1 MHLLLNKNMLISIII
16 ITTLLILFTGI
27 ISLYNS
33 INVYAYDITFW
44 NDMESNI
51 YIDQSGA
58 LSYIKS
64 SYENSNVNEIIIT
77 EQDTTKFWINSIYND
92 NTVQANQ
99 YYKLDGSFALT
110 SADIVRY
117 PDYELGYINKLSNEY
132 DIPQWLINELPQK
145 IYFNQIDN
153 TVSITNEIT
162 TGMTPTEFKVIHEGL
177 GYVHDISLE
186 LFNYQ
191 GDLVSVTV
199 PKHNTDF
206 TIIDIPPSEQ
216 PYYLH
221 FVKNPLE
228 TTVFYF
234 ISSQTDLTFILP
246 QLNLYT
252 GQAYKVNAP
261 TSFSTIEFTNQKPT
275 QVYIYRENVEDS
287 NNFRIENINPTAD
300 KVGLNSTSFIN
311 LYIDENTYFVI
322 IDSDSNSH
330 AVDLTGISSDKVLEV
345 SDIPYVPSN
354 IGEIWESIE
363 PTAPPLVITDI
374 PIDTSIESLDTT
386 KDELIYENKSN
397 QSIDVHLHP
406 SVNSNHFV
414 IKQEKRINPD
424 TSEIYWVDVTNPT
437 KYAERSLKV
446 YPNQRLVVQIFN
458 GTFDFEY
465 PIEYL
470 DGSEIVS
477 YTHGVDYSVVV
488 NYGVYGSDPQA
499 TDGTG
504 IVDNT
509 GSAITYP
516 DYPDTVENNTVVDD
530 YYSYTNPYELPD
542 FSLPSPLELYN
553 STKNI
558 LVSAVNYMGQFQVIY
573 NMMPAPFPAIVHM
586 VIGSL
591 GVMLFIKIVS

>member
-1 MHLLLNKNMLISIII
+1 MHYLLNKNIVFGIILILVLTLIFGFLIS
-16 ITTLLILFTGI
+16 LK
-27 ISLYNS
+27 NQMD
-33 INVYAYDITFW
+33 VYAYTLEMERILNW
-44 NDMESNI
+44 NESSDGYQYIVNNLDSNLGFEYSSFNDQIKIVNNI
-51 YIDQSGA
+51 GGEGSTHNYEASDGSHVGDGYTSYPSSDDGRID
-58 LSYIKS
+58 L
-64 SYENSNVNEIIIT
+64 NSNV
-77 EQDTTKFWINSIYND
+77 
-92 NTVQANQ
+92 
-99 YYKLDGSFALT
+99 LDCPQSVL
-110 SADIVRY
+110 
-117 PDYELGYINKLSNEY
+117 DYLGI
-132 DIPQWLINELPQK
+132 QK
-145 IYFNQIDN
+145 IYFYNINN
-153 TVSITNEIT
+153 TISITNEIT
-162 TGMTPTEFKVIHEGL
+162 TGMTGTDFTINHPGL
-177 GYVHDISLE
+177 GLVQDISFE

-191 GDLVSVTV
+191 GDLISVTV
-199 PKHNTDF
+199 PDHNNDS
-206 TIIDIPPSEQ
+206 TIIEIPPGEQ
-216 PYYLH
+216 PYYIN
-221 FVKNPLE
+221 FIKNPLE

-234 ISSQTDLTFILP
+234 YTPQPDLTFTLP

-261 TSFSTIEFTNQKPT
+261 SSFSTIEFSNQKPT
-275 QVYIYRENVEDS
+275 QVYIYRENKDDEYD
-287 NNFRIENINPTAD
+287 FLIENINPTAD
-300 KVGLNSTSFIN
+300 KTGLNSTSFIN
-311 LYIDENTYFVI
+311 LYTTDNTYFVV
-322 IDSDSNSH
+322 IDSEFTSH
-330 AVDLTGISSDKVLEV
+330 AVELTGISPDKVLEV

-414 IKQEKRINPD
+414 IKQEKRLDPN

-470 DGSEIVS
+470 DGAEIIP

-504 IVDNT
+504 IVNNT
-509 GSAITYP
+509 GSVITYP
-516 DYPDTVENNTVVDD
+516 DYPDTIENNTVVNDD
-530 YYSYTNPYELPD
+530 YSYTNPYELPD
-542 FSLPSPLELYN
+542 FSLPSPLDIYN

>member
-1 MHLLLNKNMLISIII
+1 MHYLMNKNIIWGIVLILILSFVFGMLFNLKNAYAYNNTLFDYVLNDYSQSEYDNFISKCQDLIDETGKVGFCIDGSSIIL
-16 ITTLLILFTGI
+16 TNG
-27 ISLYNS
+27 SRK
-33 INVYAYDITFW
+33 ITFYTSGTYGGTESYVYYYNIHGEFNT
-44 NDMESNI
+44 NDEI
-51 YIDQSGA
+51 YD
-58 LSYIKS
+58 
-64 SYENSNVNEIIIT
+64 V
-77 EQDTTKFWINSIYND
+77 
-92 NTVQANQ
+92 
-99 YYKLDGSFALT
+99 
-110 SADIVRY
+110 
-117 PDYELGYINKLSNEY
+117 P
-132 DIPQWLINELPQK
+132 
-145 IYFNQIDN
+145 NQIAESLGLQFYYFSEINN
-153 TVSITNEIT
+153 TVSIINEIT

-177 GYVHDISLE
+177 GYVQDISFE

-191 GDLVSVTV
+191 GDLISVTV
-199 PKHNTDF
+199 PEHNTDY
-206 TIIDIPPSEQ
+206 TIIDVPPGEQ
-216 PYYLH
+216 PYYMN

-234 ISSQTDLTFILP
+234 YTPQPDLTFTLP

-252 GQAYKVNAP
+252 GQAYKVYAP
-261 TSFSTIEFTNQKPT
+261 SSFSTIEFSNQKPT
-275 QVYIYRENVEDS
+275 QVYIYRENKDDPDD
-287 NNFRIENINPTAD
+287 FLIENINPTAN
-300 KVGLNSTSFIN
+300 KTGLNSTSFIN
-311 LYIDENTYFVI
+311 LYTTDNTYFVV
-322 IDSDSNSH
+322 IDSDFTSH
-330 AVDLTGISSDKVLEV
+330 AVDLTGISPDKVLEV

-406 SVNSNHFV
+406 SVNSNHFI
-414 IKQEKRINPD
+414 IKQEKRINPN

-470 DGSEIVS
+470 DGSEILS

-504 IVDNT
+504 IVNNI

-516 DYPDTVENNTVVDD
+516 DYPDIVENNTVVNDD
-530 YYSYTNPYELPD
+530 YSYTNPYELPD

>member
-1 MHLLLNKNMLISIII
+1 MEGDNMHYLMNKNIIWGI
-16 ITTLLILFTGI
+16 VLILILTFVFGMLFNLKNTYAYSVSYFNDLITLSKDTDIYIHIMENIESKIGFDENSTGI
-27 ISLYNS
+27 FFILYNNGYEYYFKKS
-33 INVYAYDITFW
+33 DGSSVYTPSTASFRSDKG
-44 NDMESNI
+44 
-51 YIDQSGA
+51 YIDYGNDDFDCPESFKEY
-58 LSYIKS
+58 L
-64 SYENSNVNEIIIT
+64 
-77 EQDTTKFWINSIYND
+77 DIN
-92 NTVQANQ
+92 
-99 YYKLDGSFALT
+99 
-110 SADIVRY
+110 
-117 PDYELGYINKLSNEY
+117 
-132 DIPQWLINELPQK
+132 K

-153 TVSITNEIT
+153 TISINNSIT
-162 TGMTPTEFKVIHEGL
+162 TGMTPTEFKVKHPGL
-177 GYVHDISLE
+177 GYVQDISFE

-199 PKHNTDF
+199 PEHNTDY
-206 TIIDIPPSEQ
+206 TIIDIPPGEQ
-216 PYYLH
+216 PYYIN
-221 FVKNPLE
+221 FIKNPLE

-234 ISSQTDLTFILP
+234 YTPQPDLTFTLP

-261 TSFSTIEFTNQKPT
+261 SSFSTIEFSNQKPT
-275 QVYIYRENVEDS
+275 QVYIYRENKDDEDD
-287 NNFRIENINPTAD
+287 FLIENINPTAD
-300 KVGLNSTSFIN
+300 KIGLNSTSFIN
-311 LYIDENTYFVI
+311 LYTTDNTYFVI

-330 AVDLTGISSDKVLEV
+330 AVDLTGISPDKVLEV

-354 IGEIWESIE
+354 IGEIWEEISTGQPGIGDID
-363 PTAPPLVITDI
+363 ITL
-374 PIDTSIESLDTT
+374 DTSIESLDTT

-437 KYAERSLKV
+437 KYAERYLKI

-470 DGSEIVS
+470 DGAEIIP

-516 DYPDTVENNTVVDD
+516 DYPDTVENNTVVNDD
-530 YYSYTNPYELPD
+530 YSYTNPYELPD